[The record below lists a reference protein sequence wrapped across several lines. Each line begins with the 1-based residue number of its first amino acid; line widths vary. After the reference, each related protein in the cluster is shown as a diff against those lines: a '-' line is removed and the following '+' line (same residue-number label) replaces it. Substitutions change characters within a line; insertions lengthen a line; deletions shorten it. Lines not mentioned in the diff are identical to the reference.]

1 MNDYANVIIKP
12 FQVASD
18 SKRRT
23 EKRKAKDTEMRNQ
36 NTERRRPSFDSFT
49 KKNKEKNNDLYKTV
63 LYKIMTTRKQFIK

>member
-49 KKNKEKNNDLYKTV
+49 KKIRKKT
-63 LYKIMTTRKQFIK
+63 MTYIKPCCIK